1 VSKISRIVA
10 LSLTKIIGNLPFE
23 QVTKRDLFYAFYQY
37 GRLAQVSIKQ
47 AYGFVQF
54 HDVAACQRALKGEQG
69 QEIRGRKMCEFFLR
83 NIESIVVLTH
93 HKILK

>member
-1 VSKISRIVA
+1 LCHYLSNQA
-10 LSLTKIIGNLPFE
+10 LGNLPSE
-23 QVTKRDLFYAFYQY
+23 QVTKRDLFCAFYRY

-69 QEIRGRKMCEFFLR
+69 QEIRGRKMREYL
-83 NIESIVVLTH
+83 LY
-93 HKILK
+93 K